1 MARLAC
7 AIALL
12 ACVSSGVAFAA
23 DRAET
28 PEVDALISQGL
39 ELRRQNHPELALPIF
54 QKAYEIERTPRTDG
68 HLGLVLATLD
78 RFVESEQHLV
88 AALAVPHN
96 GWVAKNRSM
105 LEETLTKVRAR
116 LAEVAV
122 DATPAGANIV
132 VAGHAAGTAPL
143 AGPVRVVA
151 GDVDIQVNTDGYVAA
166 TRSIHVN
173 GGEHVRLVV
182 NLEKVAVS
190 PAAAAPPASVT
201 PPEPPQRSTQPS
213 TTATSAGE
221 VDEAAH
227 PPADSG
233 TSGLRIAAWVTA
245 GTAVAALGV
254 GVAYM
259 INARDNRSD
268 SDAFYSARRLSIAG
282 YAAGGALAV
291 TSAVL
296 FLLSRPDSPSASA
309 HAHLSCTPSLAGL
322 ACGGVF

>member
-1 MARLAC
+1 
-7 AIALL
+7 
-12 ACVSSGVAFAA
+12 VGAFAA
-23 DRAET
+23 ERVET
-28 PEVDALISQGL
+28 PEVDALIAQGL

-54 QKAYEIERTPRTDG
+54 QKAYDIERTPRTDG

-78 RFVESEQHLV
+78 RFVDAEQHLV

-105 LEETLTKVRAR
+105 LEETLTKVRAH
-116 LAEVAV
+116 LADVAV
-122 DATPAGANIV
+122 DATPPGASV
-132 VAGHAAGTAPL
+132 AVAGHAAGTAPL
-143 AGPVRVVA
+143 PGPVRVVA
-151 GDVDIQVNTDGYVAA
+151 GDVDVQVSANTYLAA

-182 NLEKVAVS
+182 NLEK
-190 PAAAAPPASVT
+190 AAAPPVAATAPVSVT
-201 PPEPPQRSTQPS
+201 PPASPEPSQPA
-213 TTATSAGE
+213 TAAAPAGE
-221 VDEAAH
+221 IEATH
-227 PPADSG
+227 PTTDRG

-254 GVAYM
+254 GVTYM
-259 INARDNRSD
+259 INARDHLSD
-268 SDAFYSARRLSIAG
+268 PDTSAFYSARRVSIIG

-296 FLLSRPDSPSASA
+296 FLLSRPDAPSPSA
-309 HAHLSCTPSLAGL
+309 HAHVTCTPSLAGL